1 MGLWL
6 AATVAFMF
14 QAEFSAGISV
24 RRLLLI
30 DAPNSPGLKV
40 VSPMAVQAAID
51 ANWLY
56 WLGASETGS
65 KTSYRSVAADSMGP

>member
-1 MGLWL
+1 M
-6 AATVAFMF
+6 
-14 QAEFSAGISV
+14 